1 MQWLHD
7 LLFGDSV
14 AHAVLL
20 YSFIITLGVLLGKIK
35 IAGVSL
41 GVTFVLFVGIA
52 VGHFGFTINPTI
64 LGFVKEFGLIL
75 FIYSIGLQVGPSFF
89 STFRKGGMALNGI
102 AILQVVLGLAV
113 TIAFY
118 FLLHKEVPMAM
129 LVGTLSGAVT
139 NTPGLGAAEEALR
152 QLNYSGDPIGL
163 GYAVAYPMGVV
174 GMLAVMIGLRYFGRV
189 DLKKEE
195 ERLSA
200 ASEDK
205 TAGPEQFTLRV
216 ENKAMDGLT
225 LQECKN
231 LIARPFV
238 VSRLMVDGTIR
249 VPADD
254 TLLHVGDTIRVVAQK
269 TDIKAINAMIGSSV
283 EMEWKEDESKMV
295 SRRIVIT
302 RDSMNGRTISQLQ
315 LRSAFGVNITRV
327 NRSGIDL
334 LARPDLALQVG
345 DRVMVVGPLDAI
357 AKVETIMGN
366 TLKRLNY
373 PHLTTIFLGIFMG
386 ILLGAL
392 PVTLPGMPMPAKLG
406 LAGGPLIVALL
417 VGRFGYKIHLITYTT
432 QSANLMLRE
441 LGISLFLASVGLSAG
456 GKFVDTLVS
465 GDGLLLMGVGVVM
478 TVVPL
483 IIVAVVGRL
492 MKTNYFTLIGVMAGA
507 STNPPG
513 LAYSSSLTNG
523 DAPAVA
529 YSTVYPLTMFLRIIT
544 AQFLVLWFPA

>member
-283 EMEWKEDESKMV
+283 EMEWKEDESQMV

-529 YSTVYPLTMFLRIIT
+529 YSTVYPLTIIT
-544 AQFLVLWFPA
+544 AQCLVLWFPA

>member
-366 TLKRLNY
+366 TLKRLNH